1 MYLLIV
7 AMFFFLNIIEIVC
20 GGLIVFIIKD
30 HELKDKSLM
39 LLKSVRRS
47 LGLSTTASSN
57 IPSDS
62 QNSLEKVHFHEKNA
76 SFRPILGPD
85 TCEFC

>member
-7 AMFFFLNIIEIVC
+7 FMFFLNIIEIVC
-20 GGLIVFIIKD
+20 GGLIVFIIKA
-30 HELKDKSLM
+30 HGVKDKSLM

-62 QNSLEKVHFHEKNA
+62 QNSLKKVHFHEKK
-76 SFRPILGPD
+76 SFRPILD
-85 TCEFC
+85 HNTCEFC